1 MEFMK
6 AYQNLNRP
14 NKEALDEAI
23 MDMGIT
29 DYPTLTKAVAI
40 AETYMCEVNFQKT
53 FKDFQASR
61 EALTKGPEWCDE
73 NGFDAPSMEVL
84 QYDQGS
90 FILVTSPGQFHLII
104 ACNEWR
110 SNNLE
115 SLERILYDRW
125 YC

>member
-1 MEFMK
+1 MEFEK
-6 AYQNLNRP
+6 AYQNLCAAD
-14 NKEALDEAI
+14 KEALDEAI

-29 DYPTLTKAVAI
+29 NYPALTKAVAI

-61 EALTKGPEWCDE
+61 QALTKGQDWCDE
-73 NGFDAPSMEVL
+73 NGLEGPTAEVL
-84 QYDQGS
+84 EYDQGS

-104 ACNEWR
+104 EYHEWR

>member
-1 MEFMK
+1 MEFEK
-6 AYQNLNRP
+6 SYNNLTPENR
-14 NKEALDEAI
+14 EALDEAI
-23 MDMGIT
+23 MDLGIT
-29 DYPTLTKAVAI
+29 NYPALVKAVEL
-40 AETYMCEVNFQKT
+40 AETFMCEANMQKT

-61 EALTKGPEWCDE
+61 EALTKGPGWCDE

-90 FILVTSPGQFHLII
+90 FIIVERPGQFHLII
-104 ACNEWR
+104 GPSEWC

>member
-1 MEFMK
+1 MEFEK
-6 AYQNLNRP
+6 AYQNLCSAD
-14 NKEALDEAI
+14 KEALDNAI

-29 DYPTLTKAVAI
+29 NYPALIKAVAI
-40 AETYMCEVNFQKT
+40 AETYMCEVNGQKT
-53 FKDFQASR
+53 FKEFQASR

-90 FILVTSPGQFHLII
+90 FIIVERPGQFHLII
-104 ACNEWR
+104 EASEWR

-115 SLERILYDRW
+115 SLERLLYDRW

>member
-1 MEFMK
+1 MEFEK
-6 AYQNLNRP
+6 SYNNLTPDNR
-14 NKEALDEAI
+14 EALDEAI
-23 MDMGIT
+23 LDLVVT
-29 DYPTLTKAVAI
+29 NYPALVKAVEL
-40 AETYMCEVNFQKT
+40 AETFMCEANMQKT

-61 EALTKGPEWCDE
+61 EALTKGPGWCDE

-90 FILVTSPGQFHLII
+90 FIIVERPGQFHLII
-104 ACNEWR
+104 GPSEWR

>member
-1 MEFMK
+1 MEFEK
-6 AYQNLNRP
+6 AYQNLCP
-14 NKEALDEAI
+14 ADKEALDEAI

-29 DYPTLTKAVAI
+29 NYTALIKAVAI
-40 AETYMCEVNFQKT
+40 AETYMCEVNGQKT
-53 FKDFQASR
+53 FKEFQASR

-90 FILVTSPGQFHLII
+90 FIIVERPGQFHLII
-104 ACNEWR
+104 GASEWR
-110 SNNLE
+110 SNNRE
-115 SLERILYDRW
+115 SLERLLYDRW

>member
-1 MEFMK
+1 MEFEK
-6 AYQNLNRP
+6 AYQNLCAAD
-14 NKEALDEAI
+14 KEALDEAI

-29 DYPTLTKAVAI
+29 NYPALTKAVAI

-61 EALTKGPEWCDE
+61 QALTKGQDWCDE
-73 NGFDAPSMEVL
+73 NGLEGPTAEVL
-84 QYDQGS
+84 EYDQGS
-90 FILVTSPGQFHLII
+90 FIIVQSPGAFHLII
-104 ACNEWR
+104 ECSEWR

-115 SLERILYDRW
+115 SLEKLLYDRW

>member
-6 AYQNLNRP
+6 AYWNLNLP
-14 NKEALDEAI
+14 NKEAVDEAI
-23 MDMGIT
+23 MDQGIT
-29 DYPTLTKAVAI
+29 DYESLTKAMDLANTFI
-40 AETYMCEVNFQKT
+40 CEASMQLT
-53 FKDFQASR
+53 FEQFQAAR
-61 EALTKGPEWCDE
+61 QALTMDHFWCED
-73 NGFDAPSMEVL
+73 NGLGASSAEVL
-84 QYDQGS
+84 MYPEGS

-104 ACNEWR
+104 AHHEWR

>member
-29 DYPTLTKAVAI
+29 NYPALIKAVAI
-40 AETYMCEVNFQKT
+40 AETYMCEVSFRKT
-53 FKDFQASR
+53 FKEFQAAKR
-61 EALTKGPEWCDE
+61 AFTAAEAWGEYAGFEDE
-73 NGFDAPSMEVL
+73 SMEIL
-84 QYDQGS
+84 EYPEGS
-90 FILVTSPGQFHLII
+90 FIIVERPGQFHLTI
-104 ACNEWR
+104 AYHEWR

>member
-1 MEFMK
+1 MEFEK
-6 AYQNLNRP
+6 AYQNLCP
-14 NKEALDEAI
+14 ADKEALDEAI

-29 DYPTLTKAVAI
+29 NYTALIKAVAI
-40 AETYMCEVNFQKT
+40 AETYMCEVNGQKT
-53 FKDFQASR
+53 FKEFQASR

-90 FILVTSPGQFHLII
+90 FIIVERPGQFHLII
-104 ACNEWR
+104 GASEWR

-115 SLERILYDRW
+115 SLERLLYDRW